1 MQAERVGQGEVGER
15 RGGRRMRGGEAGG
28 LEKNVGLV
36 IVFKCCRLVAYFTQ
50 YWAQSIPST

>member
-1 MQAERVGQGEVGER
+1 MGQGEVGER